1 MDEKQLKEAYASLV
15 KEGKWQAVAELITE
29 FVEPHHLTVDVISLL
44 LNSRNLNPGK

>member
-29 FVEPHHLTVDVISLL
+29 FVQPGHITVDFISLL